1 MKTLTK
7 IIPLAVSLFF
17 IILFIYA
24 AASKMLDFEN
34 FQVQLAQSPLLS
46 AYAGFISFGVVIL
59 ELVIVGLLCFNF
71 TRLWGLYAS
80 FAIMVAFTVYIFLIL
95 NYSDFVPCSCG
106 GILEKMGWTEH
117 LIFNI
122 ACVVTAGLA
131 IITAYPF
138 PPKLSALDHS
148 EEDWMA
154 NYWQRRKDRRMIA
167 YKMTALLVLPAG
179 LMIALFLSSEYIMKK
194 ENNFT
199 RRFPHHPILEEQAY
213 DLKVNSYYFAG
224 FDDSTVYLGN
234 LSSPF
239 RLFKIDRQLKKMDT
253 IEVMPR
259 TSHRFQNLRYTVQR
273 NTLYAYDGTVP
284 VIYAAAV
291 SSPKIPLYEM
301 SVNDVYFDQLVPL
314 TPADYVMRVEDNS
327 TKRTALA
334 SLSFFPDPKVHI
346 SNSVLTRKAD
356 GGFDADGR
364 LLYDAPT
371 GYFYYLFYY
380 RNQILQFDEKLNVTA
395 RMKTIDTISK
405 AQIQTTILKD
415 GTKKM
420 SAPPVMVNKEM
431 TVYRGLIFNKSNLIG
446 KHESKDTWR
455 KNVVVDIYTTAP
467 AGYWGSIYV
476 QHRGKNRMSQ
486 MLVTDKYFFV
496 LSGNEIVRY
505 RFAQTLTE
513 NFISGRSRKPV
524 SE

>member
-1 MKTLTK
+1 MKTLKK
-7 IIPLAVSLFF
+7 IIPPVVSFFF
-17 IILFIYA
+17 ILLFIYA
-24 AASKMLDFEN
+24 SASKILDFEN

-46 AYAGFISFGVVIL
+46 AYAGFISYAVIIL
-59 ELVIVGLLCFNF
+59 ELVIAFLLCFTP

-106 GILEKMGWTEH
+106 GILEKMGWSEH

-122 ACVVTAGLA
+122 AWVVTAGLA
-131 IITAYPF
+131 IIAAYPF
-138 PPKLSALDHS
+138 PPKFSVLDYS
-148 EEDWMA
+148 EDDWMS

-167 YKMTALLVLPAG
+167 YKMAALLLLPAA
-179 LMIALFLSSEYIMKK
+179 LMIVLFLSSEFIMKK

-224 FDDSTVYLGN
+224 FDDRSVYLGN

-253 IEVMPR
+253 IEVVPA
-259 TSHRFQNLRYTVQR
+259 TSHRFRNLRYTVQR

-291 SSPKIPLYEM
+291 SSPKNHLYEM
-301 SVNDVYFDQLVPL
+301 SVNEVYFDQLVPIS
-314 TPADYVMRVEDNS
+314 PADYVMRVEDRS

-334 SLSFFPDPKVHI
+334 SLRLLPETKVLI

-364 LLYDAPT
+364 ILHDTST

-405 AQIQTTILKD
+405 AQIRTTVLKD
-415 GTKKM
+415 GSKKM

-467 AGYWGSIYV
+467 AGYWGSMYV

-486 MLVTDKYFFV
+486 MLVTDTHFFV

-513 NFISGRSRKPV
+513 NFINGGSRKPV